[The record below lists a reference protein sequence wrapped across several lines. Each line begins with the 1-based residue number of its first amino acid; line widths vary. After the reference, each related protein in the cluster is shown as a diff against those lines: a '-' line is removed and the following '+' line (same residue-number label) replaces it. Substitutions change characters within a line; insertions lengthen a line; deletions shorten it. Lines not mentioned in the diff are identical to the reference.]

1 MLLLL
6 LLGVTRPLG
15 LRKDFFSTGF
25 VTKPKNMT
33 LPEWSLPAA
42 VVAQWRATP
51 IPENQIEVFF
61 CRKKVQ
67 PHRSDQDSAVCS
79 GKKAKLWAANLVA
92 KTLRFWIPQGS

>member
-1 MLLLL
+1 
-6 LLGVTRPLG
+6 
-15 LRKDFFSTGF
+15 
-25 VTKPKNMT
+25 MT

-79 GKKAKLWAANLVA
+79 GKKG
-92 KTLRFWIPQGS
+92 KTLGSQSCGKNKLDFGYHKGLEFLRFSWKTM